1 MQSMMKTILKTLAV
15 LMLGAGLAGPAVAE
29 DPGIAGIWQ
38 MKDGY
43 SDYLVE
49 MCGADRTDLCVKPV
63 ALRGKADNEKN
74 RAHLNSYIVKDAKQI
89 GANRWKGKLE
99 LWGQS
104 ADGTLVLR
112 DANFLTISG
121 CFYLVVCNQ
130 FELNRIN

>member
-1 MQSMMKTILKTLAV
+1 MKTTMNSILKSLVALV
-15 LMLGAGLAGPAVAE
+15 MGAALVGPSVAE
-29 DPGIAGIWQ
+29 DLPIAGVWQ

-49 MCGADRTDLCVKPV
+49 TCGADSTSLCVKPV
-63 ALRGKADNEKN
+63 ALRGKADNERN
-74 RAHLNSYIVKDAKQI
+74 RAHLNSYIVKGAKQI

-99 LWGQS
+99 LWGQT

-112 DANFLTISG
+112 DANYLTISG
-121 CFYLVVCNQ
+121 CFYLVVCNE

>member
-1 MQSMMKTILKTLAV
+1 MKSTMKTILKTLVA
-15 LMLGAGLAGPAVAE
+15 LTFGATLAGAAVAQ
-29 DPGIAGIWQ
+29 DLPIAGIWQ

-49 MCGADRTDLCVKPV
+49 TCGKENTDLCVKPV
-63 ALRGKADNEKN
+63 ALRGKADNERN
-74 RAHLNSYIVKDAKQI
+74 RAHLNSYIVKGAKQI

-99 LWGQS
+99 LWGQT

-112 DANFLTISG
+112 DSNYLTISG
-121 CFYLVVCNQ
+121 CFYLVVCNE

>member
-1 MQSMMKTILKTLAV
+1 MKSIMKTMLKALTALT
-15 LMLGAGLAGPAVAE
+15 LGAALAGPAMAQ
-29 DPGIAGIWQ
+29 DLTIAGIWQ

-49 MCGADRTDLCVKPV
+49 MCGPDSTNLCVKPV
-63 ALRGKADNEKN
+63 ALRGKADNERN

-99 LWGQS
+99 LWGQT

-112 DANFLTISG
+112 DANYLTISG
-121 CFYLVVCNQ
+121 CFYLVVCNE

>member
-1 MQSMMKTILKTLAV
+1 MKSTMKTILKTLVA
-15 LMLGAGLAGPAVAE
+15 LTFGATLAGAAVAQ
-29 DPGIAGIWQ
+29 DLPIAGVWQ

-49 MCGADRTDLCVKPV
+49 TCGKENTDLCVKPV
-63 ALRGKADNEKN
+63 ALRGKADNERN
-74 RAHLNSYIVKDAKQI
+74 RAHLNSYIVKGAKQI

-99 LWGQS
+99 LWGQT

-112 DANFLTISG
+112 DSNYLTISG
-121 CFYLVVCNQ
+121 CFYLVVCNE